1 MVAGVSLSNLS
12 GMRAQGAYA
21 SFSRQLNATLERLA
35 TGKQIN
41 RAADNPAG
49 LAAVNH
55 MKADLAALNTRL
67 ERLDFQDAYLG
78 AREGAESVLSDLLL
92 DLQSAVT
99 RAANTGA
106 LTPAEKEG
114 LQVEADS
121 IIRAIDHLAQ
131 TTTFNG
137 SQILTAFGSSN
148 LGVSHADP
156 DAPTSLRDMLG
167 NGKLNLVSG
176 NLEAA
181 QATVTAASD
190 AITTSRGAIGRQM
203 QANDSERRTLLTE
216 IENTELARSSLED
229 ADFAKE
235 TANLIREQTL
245 QQASLFIMQ
254 FAAEQKQ
261 ELVKSLLDGA
271 KSDR

>member
-1 MVAGVSLSNLS
+1 
-12 GMRAQGAYA
+12 MRAQGAYA

-55 MKADLAALNTRL
+55 KKADLAVMNKRI

-99 RAANTGA
+99 RSANTGA

-137 SQILTAFGSSN
+137 SQILAAFNSSN

-167 NGKLNLVSG
+167 SGELNLVSG
-176 NLEAA
+176 DLEAA
-181 QATVTAASD
+181 QAAVTSASEM
-190 AITTSRGAIGRQM
+190 ITASRGAIGRQM
-203 QANDSERRTLLTE
+203 QANESERRLLMSE
-216 IENTELARSSLED
+216 IESTELARSHLED

-245 QQASLFIMQ
+245 QEASLFIMQ

-261 ELVKSLLDGA
+261 EMVKSLLDGVKA
-271 KSDR
+271 ER

>member
-261 ELVKSLLDGA
+261 ELVKSVLDGA
-271 KSDR
+271 KSVR